1 MKTKQNKK
9 KSREFRSR
17 LFYKNK
23 MYFIASVIM
32 TIVMSFL
39 NLMISWLIQQIMDS
53 MANQNMQ
60 SVVRC
65 AWIAASVVIAY
76 TVANAVYRAVYPR
89 FLQRAMQQYRDYAFS
104 RLTQKSL
111 RSFSKEGTALYVSAL
126 TNDCTS
132 IENNYLAATFTLI
145 ELLFCFLGALIM
157 MLYYSPVMLVLAVA
171 LSFLPVAVSMTAGN
185 RLTEQEK
192 EISKKNERFVSIV
205 NELLSGFPVIKSFRA
220 EAQASRLFSQRN
232 EQAEEAK
239 KNKRRTEQLIS
250 LLANDAGIIAQM
262 GIFLAGAWL
271 AISGKGVTAGVV
283 IVFVQLMNYIL
294 NPISQVPLLWS
305 NRKAAIALMEKL
317 SDALSENV
325 REEGREKLNGFS
337 EKIEVKDLTYG
348 YEPESPVLKD
358 LDVQFDAGKSYA
370 IVGGSGSGKSTLL
383 NLLMGSSSNYQG
395 EICIDGVSIKN
406 IESESLYQLMTS
418 VQQNVFVF
426 NDTIRNNVTMFHEFP
441 DKEVTLALERSGL
454 SEFIEKRGE
463 DFVCGENGA
472 NLSGGE
478 RQRISIARALLRK
491 SPILLVD
498 EATAALDAATAR
510 AVSFSILNLVGM
522 TRIVVTHRLEEAILR
537 RYDKILV
544 MKNGTICEQEISIRL
559 CSRKDNFILCFR
571 LRTEEDNSWCYSSW
585 ISQYLQQHEGEWISR
600 AGHLE
605 QVFSK

>member
-9 KSREFRSR
+9 KNREFIHQ
-17 LFYKNK
+17 LYYKNRIN
-23 MYFIASVIM
+23 FIV
-32 TIVMSFL
+32 TIILTIAMSSL
-39 NLMISWLIQQIMDS
+39 NLMISWLIQQIMDCT
-53 MANQNMQ
+53 ANQDMQ
-60 SVVRC
+60 ALVRS
-65 AWIAASVVIAY
+65 AWIVIIVVVIY
-76 TVANAVYRAVYPR
+76 TIANVMYRAVYPR

-171 LSFLPVAVSMTAGN
+171 LSFLPVAVSMKAGN

-271 AISGKGVTAGVV
+271 AISNKGVTAGVV

-325 REEGREKLNGFS
+325 REEGREKLNVFS

-426 NDTIRNNVTMFHEFP
+426 NDTIRNNVTMFHEFS

-463 DFVCGENGA
+463 EFVCGENGA

-491 SPILLVD
+491 SPIILVD

-544 MKNGTICEQEISIRL
+544 MKNGTICEQG
-559 CSRKDNFILCFR
+559 NFDTLMQQKGQF
-571 LRTEEDNSWCYSSW
+571 YSLFQ
-585 ISQYLQQHEGEWISR
+585 IAH
-600 AGHLE
+600 
-605 QVFSK
+605 

>member
-1 MKTKQNKK
+1 MKQNKK
-9 KSREFRSR
+9 KSREFKRR

-23 MYFIASVIM
+23 MCFIASVIM

-89 FLQRAMQQYRDYAFS
+89 FLQRAMQQYRDYTFS

-220 EAQASRLFSQRN
+220 ETQASHLFSQRN

-544 MKNGTICEQEISIRL
+544 MKNGTICEQG
-559 CSRKDNFILCFR
+559 NFDTLMQQKGQF
-571 LRTEEDNSWCYSSW
+571 YSLFQ
-585 ISQYLQQHEGEWISR
+585 IAH
-600 AGHLE
+600 
-605 QVFSK
+605 

>member
-1 MKTKQNKK
+1 MKQNKK
-9 KSREFRSR
+9 KSREFKRR

-23 MYFIASVIM
+23 MCFIASVIM

-145 ELLFCFLGALIM
+145 EFLFCFLGALIM

-271 AISGKGVTAGVV
+271 AISNKGVTAGVV

-325 REEGREKLNGFS
+325 REEGREKLNVFS

-395 EICIDGVSIKN
+395 EICIDSVSIKN

-491 SPILLVD
+491 SPIILVD

-544 MKNGTICEQEISIRL
+544 MKNGTICEQG
-559 CSRKDNFILCFR
+559 NFDTLMQQKGQF
-571 LRTEEDNSWCYSSW
+571 YSLFQ
-585 ISQYLQQHEGEWISR
+585 IAH
-600 AGHLE
+600 
-605 QVFSK
+605 

>member
-1 MKTKQNKK
+1 MKQNKK
-9 KSREFRSR
+9 KSREFRRR

-23 MYFIASVIM
+23 MCFIASVIM

-145 ELLFCFLGALIM
+145 ELLFCFWGALIM

-171 LSFLPVAVSMTAGN
+171 LSFLPVAVSMKAGN

-232 EQAEEAK
+232 EQAEEAQ

-271 AISGKGVTAGVV
+271 AISNKGVTAGVV

-348 YEPESPVLKD
+348 YEPESHVLKD

-383 NLLMGSSSNYQG
+383 NLLMGSSSNYRG

-418 VQQNVFVF
+418 VQQNVFIF

-441 DKEVTLALERSGL
+441 DREVTLALERSGL

-478 RQRISIARALLRK
+478 RQRISIARALHRK

-544 MKNGTICEQEISIRL
+544 MKNGTICEQG
-559 CSRKDNFILCFR
+559 NFDTLMQQKGQF
-571 LRTEEDNSWCYSSW
+571 YSLFQ
-585 ISQYLQQHEGEWISR
+585 IAH
-600 AGHLE
+600 
-605 QVFSK
+605 

>member
-1 MKTKQNKK
+1 MKQNKK
-9 KSREFRSR
+9 KSREFRCR

-23 MYFIASVIM
+23 MCFIASVIM

-60 SVVRC
+60 SAVRC

-145 ELLFCFLGALIM
+145 ELLFCFWGALIM

-171 LSFLPVAVSMTAGN
+171 LSFLPVAVSMKAGN

-271 AISGKGVTAGVV
+271 AISNKGVTAGVV

-348 YEPESPVLKD
+348 YEPESHVLKD

-383 NLLMGSSSNYQG
+383 NLLMGSSSNYRG

-418 VQQNVFVF
+418 VQQNVFIF

-441 DKEVTLALERSGL
+441 DREVTLALERSGL

-544 MKNGTICEQEISIRL
+544 MKNGTICEQG
-559 CSRKDNFILCFR
+559 NFDTLMQQKGQF
-571 LRTEEDNSWCYSSW
+571 YSLFQ
-585 ISQYLQQHEGEWISR
+585 IAH
-600 AGHLE
+600 
-605 QVFSK
+605 

>member
-1 MKTKQNKK
+1 MKQNKK
-9 KSREFRSR
+9 KSREFRRR

-23 MYFIASVIM
+23 MCFIASVIM

-60 SVVRC
+60 SAVRC

-76 TVANAVYRAVYPR
+76 TVANAVHRAVYPR
-89 FLQRAMQQYRDYAFS
+89 FLQRAMQQYRDYAFL

-220 EAQASRLFSQRN
+220 ETQASRLFSKRN

-294 NPISQVPLLWS
+294 NPISQMPLLWS

-348 YEPESPVLKD
+348 YEPESHVLKD

-510 AVSFSILNLVGM
+510 AVSFSISTFLSIYDSQDAGNPRFSEDFQGFTGRPE
-522 TRIVVTHRLEEAILR
+522 TRWYRGWRLLR
-537 RYDKILV
+537 RLPATPSACATPCPDGLRSCGSTWKWNVRGPPSCRGSCPSTWSSRRYA
-544 MKNGTICEQEISIRL
+544 IRHR
-559 CSRKDNFILCFR
+559 SP
-571 LRTEEDNSWCYSSW
+571 
-585 ISQYLQQHEGEWISR
+585 
-600 AGHLE
+600 
-605 QVFSK
+605 

>member
-9 KSREFRSR
+9 KNREFIHQ
-17 LFYKNK
+17 LYYKNRIN
-23 MYFIASVIM
+23 FIV
-32 TIVMSFL
+32 TIILTIAMSSL

-60 SVVRC
+60 SAVRC

-220 EAQASRLFSQRN
+220 ETQASRLFSQRN

-348 YEPESPVLKD
+348 YEPESHVLKD
-358 LDVQFDAGKSYA
+358 MDAQFDAGKSYA

-544 MKNGTICEQEISIRL
+544 MKNGTICEQG
-559 CSRKDNFILCFR
+559 NFDTLMQQKGQF
-571 LRTEEDNSWCYSSW
+571 YSLFQ
-585 ISQYLQQHEGEWISR
+585 IAH
-600 AGHLE
+600 
-605 QVFSK
+605 

>member
-9 KSREFRSR
+9 KNREFIHQ
-17 LFYKNK
+17 LYYKNRIN
-23 MYFIASVIM
+23 FIV
-32 TIVMSFL
+32 TIILTIAMSSL
-39 NLMISWLIQQIMDS
+39 NLMISWLIQQIMDCT
-53 MANQNMQ
+53 ANQDMQ
-60 SVVRC
+60 ALVRS
-65 AWIAASVVIAY
+65 AWIVIIVVVIY
-76 TVANAVYRAVYPR
+76 TIANVMYRAVNPR

-220 EAQASRLFSQRN
+220 ETQASRLFSQRN

-348 YEPESPVLKD
+348 YEPESHVLKD
-358 LDVQFDAGKSYA
+358 MDAQFDAGKSYA

-463 DFVCGENGA
+463 EFVCGENGA

-544 MKNGTICEQEISIRL
+544 MKNGTICEQG
-559 CSRKDNFILCFR
+559 NFDTLMQQKGQF
-571 LRTEEDNSWCYSSW
+571 YSLFQ
-585 ISQYLQQHEGEWISR
+585 IAH
-600 AGHLE
+600 
-605 QVFSK
+605 

>member
-1 MKTKQNKK
+1 MKQNKK
-9 KSREFRSR
+9 KSREFRRR

-23 MYFIASVIM
+23 MCFIASGIM

-60 SVVRC
+60 SAVRC

-145 ELLFCFLGALIM
+145 EFLFCFLGALIM

-220 EAQASRLFSQRN
+220 ETQASRLFSQRN

-271 AISGKGVTAGVV
+271 VISGKGVTAGVV

-348 YEPESPVLKD
+348 YEPESHVLKD

-544 MKNGTICEQEISIRL
+544 MKNGTICEQG
-559 CSRKDNFILCFR
+559 NFDTLMQQKGQF
-571 LRTEEDNSWCYSSW
+571 YSLFQ
-585 ISQYLQQHEGEWISR
+585 IAH
-600 AGHLE
+600 
-605 QVFSK
+605 

>member
-1 MKTKQNKK
+1 MKQNKK
-9 KSREFRSR
+9 KSREFRRR

-23 MYFIASVIM
+23 MCFIASVIM

-220 EAQASRLFSQRN
+220 ETQASRLFSQRN

-348 YEPESPVLKD
+348 YEPESHVLKD

-463 DFVCGENGA
+463 DFVCGENGS

-510 AVSFSILNLVGM
+510 AVSFSILNLIGM

-544 MKNGTICEQEISIRL
+544 MKNGTICEQG
-559 CSRKDNFILCFR
+559 NFDTLMQQKGQF
-571 LRTEEDNSWCYSSW
+571 YSLFQ
-585 ISQYLQQHEGEWISR
+585 IAH
-600 AGHLE
+600 
-605 QVFSK
+605 

>member
-1 MKTKQNKK
+1 MKQNKK
-9 KSREFRSR
+9 KSREFRRR

-23 MYFIASVIM
+23 ICFIASVIM

-60 SVVRC
+60 SAVRC
-65 AWIAASVVIAY
+65 AWIAVSVVIAY

-145 ELLFCFLGALIM
+145 EFLFCFLGALIM

-220 EAQASRLFSQRN
+220 ETQASRLFSQRN

-271 AISGKGVTAGVV
+271 AISNKGVPAGVV

-348 YEPESPVLKD
+348 YEPESHVLKD

-544 MKNGTICEQEISIRL
+544 MKNGTICEQG
-559 CSRKDNFILCFR
+559 NFDTLMQQKGQF
-571 LRTEEDNSWCYSSW
+571 YSLFQ
-585 ISQYLQQHEGEWISR
+585 IAH
-600 AGHLE
+600 
-605 QVFSK
+605 

>member
-1 MKTKQNKK
+1 MKQNKK
-9 KSREFRSR
+9 KSREFKRR

-23 MYFIASVIM
+23 MCFIASVIM

-145 ELLFCFLGALIM
+145 EFLFCFLGALIM

-220 EAQASRLFSQRN
+220 ETQASRLFSQRN

-348 YEPESPVLKD
+348 YEPESHVLKD

-498 EATAALDAATAR
+498 EATAALDVATAR

-544 MKNGTICEQEISIRL
+544 MKNGTICEQG
-559 CSRKDNFILCFR
+559 NFDTLMQQKGQF
-571 LRTEEDNSWCYSSW
+571 YSLFQ
-585 ISQYLQQHEGEWISR
+585 IAH
-600 AGHLE
+600 
-605 QVFSK
+605 

>member
-9 KSREFRSR
+9 KNREFIHQ
-17 LFYKNK
+17 LYYKNRIN
-23 MYFIASVIM
+23 FIV
-32 TIVMSFL
+32 TIILTIAMSSL
-39 NLMISWLIQQIMDS
+39 NLMISWLIQQIMDCT
-53 MANQNMQ
+53 ANQDMQ
-60 SVVRC
+60 ALVRS
-65 AWIAASVVIAY
+65 AWIVIIVVVIY
-76 TVANAVYRAVYPR
+76 TIANVMYRAVYPR

-220 EAQASRLFSQRN
+220 ETQASRLFSQRN

-317 SDALSENV
+317 SDVLSENV

-348 YEPESPVLKD
+348 YEPESHVLKD

-463 DFVCGENGA
+463 EFVCGENGA

-544 MKNGTICEQEISIRL
+544 MKNGTICEQGKFDTL
-559 CSRKDNFILCFR
+559 MQQKGQF
-571 LRTEEDNSWCYSSW
+571 YSLFQ
-585 ISQYLQQHEGEWISR
+585 IAH
-600 AGHLE
+600 
-605 QVFSK
+605 

>member
-1 MKTKQNKK
+1 MKQNKK
-9 KSREFRSR
+9 KSREFRRR

-23 MYFIASVIM
+23 ICFIASVIM

-60 SVVRC
+60 SAVRC
-65 AWIAASVVIAY
+65 AWIAVSVVIAY

-145 ELLFCFLGALIM
+145 EFLFCFLGALIM

-220 EAQASRLFSQRN
+220 ETQASRLFSQRN

-271 AISGKGVTAGVV
+271 AISNKGVTAGVV

-348 YEPESPVLKD
+348 YEPESHVLKD

-383 NLLMGSSSNYQG
+383 NLLMGSSSNYRG

-418 VQQNVFVF
+418 VQQNVFIF

-441 DKEVTLALERSGL
+441 DREVTLALERSGL

-537 RYDKILV
+537 RYDKIFV
-544 MKNGTICEQEISIRL
+544 MKNGTICEQG
-559 CSRKDNFILCFR
+559 NFDTLMQQKGQF
-571 LRTEEDNSWCYSSW
+571 YSLFQ
-585 ISQYLQQHEGEWISR
+585 IAH
-600 AGHLE
+600 
-605 QVFSK
+605 

>member
-9 KSREFRSR
+9 KSREFIHQ
-17 LFYKNK
+17 LYYKNR
-23 MYFIASVIM
+23 MNFIV
-32 TIVMSFL
+32 TIILTIAMSSL

-60 SVVRC
+60 AVVRC

-271 AISGKGVTAGVV
+271 AISNKGVTAGVV

-325 REEGREKLNGFS
+325 REEGREKLNVFS

-395 EICIDGVSIKN
+395 EICIDSVSIKN

-544 MKNGTICEQEISIRL
+544 MKNGTICEQG
-559 CSRKDNFILCFR
+559 NFDTLMQQKGQF
-571 LRTEEDNSWCYSSW
+571 YSLFQ
-585 ISQYLQQHEGEWISR
+585 IAH
-600 AGHLE
+600 
-605 QVFSK
+605 

>member
-9 KSREFRSR
+9 KSREFIHQ
-17 LFYKNK
+17 LYYKNRIN
-23 MYFIASVIM
+23 FIV
-32 TIVMSFL
+32 TIILTIAMSSL
-39 NLMISWLIQQIMDS
+39 NLMISWLIQQIMDCT
-53 MANQNMQ
+53 ANQDMQ
-60 SVVRC
+60 ALVRS
-65 AWIAASVVIAY
+65 AWIVIIVVVIY
-76 TVANAVYRAVYPR
+76 TIANVMYRAVYPR

-157 MLYYSPVMLVLAVA
+157 MLYYSPMMLVLAVA

-220 EAQASRLFSQRN
+220 ETQASRLFSQRN

-271 AISGKGVTAGVV
+271 AISSKGVTAGVV
-283 IVFVQLMNYIL
+283 IVFVQLMNYVL

-454 SEFIEKRGE
+454 SEFIEKHGE
-463 DFVCGENGA
+463 EFVCGENGA

-544 MKNGTICEQEISIRL
+544 IKNGTICEQG
-559 CSRKDNFILCFR
+559 NFDTLMQQKGQF
-571 LRTEEDNSWCYSSW
+571 YSLFQ
-585 ISQYLQQHEGEWISR
+585 IAH
-600 AGHLE
+600 
-605 QVFSK
+605 

>member
-1 MKTKQNKK
+1 MKQNKK
-9 KSREFRSR
+9 KSREFRRR

-23 MYFIASVIM
+23 ICFIASVIM

-60 SVVRC
+60 SAVRC
-65 AWIAASVVIAY
+65 AWIAVSVVIAY

-145 ELLFCFLGALIM
+145 EFLFCFLGALIM

-220 EAQASRLFSQRN
+220 ETQASRLFSQRN

-348 YEPESPVLKD
+348 YEPESHVLKD
-358 LDVQFDAGKSYA
+358 LDVQFDEGKSYA

-463 DFVCGENGA
+463 EFVCGENGA

-544 MKNGTICEQEISIRL
+544 MKNGTICEQGKFDTL
-559 CSRKDNFILCFR
+559 MQQKGQF
-571 LRTEEDNSWCYSSW
+571 YSLFQ
-585 ISQYLQQHEGEWISR
+585 IAH
-600 AGHLE
+600 
-605 QVFSK
+605 

>member
-9 KSREFRSR
+9 KNREFIHQ
-17 LFYKNK
+17 LYYKNRIN
-23 MYFIASVIM
+23 FIVAIIL
-32 TIVMSFL
+32 TIAMSSL
-39 NLMISWLIQQIMDS
+39 NLMISWLIQQIMDCT
-53 MANQNMQ
+53 ANQDMQ
-60 SVVRC
+60 ALVRS

-132 IENNYLAATFTLI
+132 IENNYLASTFTLI

-157 MLYYSPVMLVLAVA
+157 MLYYSPMMLVLAVA

-220 EAQASRLFSQRN
+220 ETQASRLFSQRN

-348 YEPESPVLKD
+348 YEPESHVLKD

-426 NDTIRNNVTMFHEFP
+426 NDTIRNNVTMFHEFS

-454 SEFIEKRGE
+454 SELIEKRGE

-544 MKNGTICEQEISIRL
+544 MKNGTICEQGKFDTL
-559 CSRKDNFILCFR
+559 MQQKGQF
-571 LRTEEDNSWCYSSW
+571 YSLFQ
-585 ISQYLQQHEGEWISR
+585 IAH
-600 AGHLE
+600 
-605 QVFSK
+605 

>member
-9 KSREFRSR
+9 KNREFMHQ
-17 LFYKNK
+17 LYYKNRIN
-23 MYFIASVIM
+23 FIV
-32 TIVMSFL
+32 TIILTIAMSSL
-39 NLMISWLIQQIMDS
+39 NLMISWLIQQIMDCT
-53 MANQNMQ
+53 ANQDMQ
-60 SVVRC
+60 ALVRS
-65 AWIAASVVIAY
+65 AWIVIIVVVIY
-76 TVANAVYRAVYPR
+76 TIANVMYRAVYPR

-220 EAQASRLFSQRN
+220 ETQASRLFSQRN

-348 YEPESPVLKD
+348 YEPESHVLKD

-544 MKNGTICEQEISIRL
+544 MKNGTICEQG
-559 CSRKDNFILCFR
+559 NFDTLMQQKGQF
-571 LRTEEDNSWCYSSW
+571 YSLFQ
-585 ISQYLQQHEGEWISR
+585 IAH
-600 AGHLE
+600 
-605 QVFSK
+605 

>member
-1 MKTKQNKK
+1 MKQNKK
-9 KSREFRSR
+9 KSREFRRR

-23 MYFIASVIM
+23 MCFIASVIM

-145 ELLFCFLGALIM
+145 ELLFCFWGALIM

-171 LSFLPVAVSMTAGN
+171 LSFLPVAVSMKAGN
-185 RLTEQEK
+185 RLAEQEK

-220 EAQASRLFSQRN
+220 ETQASRLFSQRN

-348 YEPESPVLKD
+348 YEPESHVLKD

-544 MKNGTICEQEISIRL
+544 MKNGTICEQG
-559 CSRKDNFILCFR
+559 NFDTLMQQKGQF
-571 LRTEEDNSWCYSSW
+571 YSLFQ
-585 ISQYLQQHEGEWISR
+585 IAH
-600 AGHLE
+600 
-605 QVFSK
+605 

>member
-9 KSREFRSR
+9 KSREFTHQ
-17 LFYKNK
+17 LYYKNRIN
-23 MYFIASVIM
+23 FIV
-32 TIVMSFL
+32 TIILTIAMSSL

-76 TVANAVYRAVYPR
+76 TVSNAVYRAVYPR

-171 LSFLPVAVSMTAGN
+171 LSFLPVAISMTAGN

-220 EAQASRLFSQRN
+220 ETQASRLFSQRN

-463 DFVCGENGA
+463 EFVCGENGA

-544 MKNGTICEQEISIRL
+544 MKNGTICEQG
-559 CSRKDNFILCFR
+559 NFDTLMQQKGQF
-571 LRTEEDNSWCYSSW
+571 YSLFQ
-585 ISQYLQQHEGEWISR
+585 IAH
-600 AGHLE
+600 
-605 QVFSK
+605 

>member
-9 KSREFRSR
+9 KSREFTHQ
-17 LFYKNK
+17 LYYKNRIN
-23 MYFIASVIM
+23 FIV
-32 TIVMSFL
+32 TIILTIAMSSI

-76 TVANAVYRAVYPR
+76 TVSNAVYRAVYPR

-205 NELLSGFPVIKSFRA
+205 NELLSGFPVVKSFRA

-348 YEPESPVLKD
+348 YEPESHVLKD

-544 MKNGTICEQEISIRL
+544 MKNGTICEQGKFDTL
-559 CSRKDNFILCFR
+559 MQQKGQF
-571 LRTEEDNSWCYSSW
+571 YSLFQ
-585 ISQYLQQHEGEWISR
+585 IAH
-600 AGHLE
+600 
-605 QVFSK
+605 

>member
-1 MKTKQNKK
+1 MKQNKK
-9 KSREFRSR
+9 KSREFRRR

-23 MYFIASVIM
+23 MCFIASVIM

-60 SVVRC
+60 SAVRC

-76 TVANAVYRAVYPR
+76 TVANAVHRAVYPR
-89 FLQRAMQQYRDYAFS
+89 FLQRAMQQYRDYAFL

-220 EAQASRLFSQRN
+220 ETQASRLFSKRN

-294 NPISQVPLLWS
+294 NPISQMPLLWS

-348 YEPESPVLKD
+348 YEPESHVLKD

-463 DFVCGENGA
+463 EFVCGENGA

-491 SPILLVD
+491 SPIILVD

-544 MKNGTICEQEISIRL
+544 MKNGTICEQG
-559 CSRKDNFILCFR
+559 NFDTLMQQKGQF
-571 LRTEEDNSWCYSSW
+571 YSLFQ
-585 ISQYLQQHEGEWISR
+585 IAH
-600 AGHLE
+600 
-605 QVFSK
+605 

>member
-1 MKTKQNKK
+1 MKQNKK
-9 KSREFRSR
+9 KSREFRCR

-23 MYFIASVIM
+23 MCFIASVIM

-60 SVVRC
+60 SAVRC

-171 LSFLPVAVSMTAGN
+171 LSFLPVAVSMKAGN

-271 AISGKGVTAGVV
+271 AISNKGVTAGVV

-348 YEPESPVLKD
+348 YEPESHVLKD

-491 SPILLVD
+491 SPIILVD

-537 RYDKILV
+537 HYDKILV
-544 MKNGTICEQEISIRL
+544 MKNGTICEQG
-559 CSRKDNFILCFR
+559 NFDTLMQQKGQF
-571 LRTEEDNSWCYSSW
+571 YSLFQ
-585 ISQYLQQHEGEWISR
+585 IAH
-600 AGHLE
+600 
-605 QVFSK
+605 

>member
-9 KSREFRSR
+9 KSREFKRR

-23 MYFIASVIM
+23 MCFIASVIM

-145 ELLFCFLGALIM
+145 ELLFCFWGALIM

-171 LSFLPVAVSMTAGN
+171 LSFLPVAVSMKAGN

-271 AISGKGVTAGVV
+271 AISNKGVTAGVV

-325 REEGREKLNGFS
+325 REEGREKLNVFS

-463 DFVCGENGA
+463 EFVCGENGA

-544 MKNGTICEQEISIRL
+544 MKNGTICEQG
-559 CSRKDNFILCFR
+559 NFDTLMQQKGQF
-571 LRTEEDNSWCYSSW
+571 YSLFQ
-585 ISQYLQQHEGEWISR
+585 IAH
-600 AGHLE
+600 
-605 QVFSK
+605 

>member
-9 KSREFRSR
+9 KSREFTHQ
-17 LFYKNK
+17 LYYKNRIN
-23 MYFIASVIM
+23 FIV
-32 TIVMSFL
+32 TIILTIAMSSI

-132 IENNYLAATFTLI
+132 IENNYLAATFILI

-220 EAQASRLFSQRN
+220 ETQASRLFSQRN

-271 AISGKGVTAGVV
+271 AISSKGVTAGVV
-283 IVFVQLMNYIL
+283 IVFVQLMNYVL

-454 SEFIEKRGE
+454 SEFIEKHGE
-463 DFVCGENGA
+463 EFVCGENGA

-544 MKNGTICEQEISIRL
+544 MKNGTICEQG
-559 CSRKDNFILCFR
+559 NFDTLMQQKGQF
-571 LRTEEDNSWCYSSW
+571 YSLFQ
-585 ISQYLQQHEGEWISR
+585 IAH
-600 AGHLE
+600 
-605 QVFSK
+605 

>member
-1 MKTKQNKK
+1 MKQNKK
-9 KSREFRSR
+9 KSREFRRR

-23 MYFIASVIM
+23 MCFIASVIM

-60 SVVRC
+60 AVGRC

-76 TVANAVYRAVYPR
+76 TVANAVHRAVYPR

-220 EAQASRLFSQRN
+220 ETQASRLFSKRN

-271 AISGKGVTAGVV
+271 AISDKGVTAGVV

-294 NPISQVPLLWS
+294 NPISQMPLLWS

-348 YEPESPVLKD
+348 YEPESHVLKD

-491 SPILLVD
+491 SPIILVD

-544 MKNGTICEQEISIRL
+544 MKNGTICEQG
-559 CSRKDNFILCFR
+559 NFDTLMQQKGQF
-571 LRTEEDNSWCYSSW
+571 YSLFQ
-585 ISQYLQQHEGEWISR
+585 IAH
-600 AGHLE
+600 
-605 QVFSK
+605 

>member
-1 MKTKQNKK
+1 MKQNKK
-9 KSREFRSR
+9 KSREFRCR

-23 MYFIASVIM
+23 MCFIASVIM

-60 SVVRC
+60 SAVRC

-171 LSFLPVAVSMTAGN
+171 LSFLPVAVSMKAGN

-271 AISGKGVTAGVV
+271 AISNKGVTAGVV

-337 EKIEVKDLTYG
+337 EKIEMKNLTYG

-426 NDTIRNNVTMFHEFP
+426 NDTIRNNVTMFHEFS

-544 MKNGTICEQEISIRL
+544 MKNGTICEQG
-559 CSRKDNFILCFR
+559 NFDTLMQQKGQF
-571 LRTEEDNSWCYSSW
+571 YSLFQ
-585 ISQYLQQHEGEWISR
+585 IAH
-600 AGHLE
+600 
-605 QVFSK
+605 

>member
-9 KSREFRSR
+9 KNREFIHQ
-17 LFYKNK
+17 LYYKNRIN
-23 MYFIASVIM
+23 FIV
-32 TIVMSFL
+32 TIILTIAMSSL
-39 NLMISWLIQQIMDS
+39 NLMISWLIQQIMDCT
-53 MANQNMQ
+53 ANQDMQ
-60 SVVRC
+60 ALVRS
-65 AWIAASVVIAY
+65 AWIVIIVVVIY
-76 TVANAVYRAVYPR
+76 TIANVMYRAVYPR

-171 LSFLPVAVSMTAGN
+171 LSFLPVAVSMKAGN

-220 EAQASRLFSQRN
+220 ETQASRLFSQRN

-454 SEFIEKRGE
+454 SEFIEKHGE
-463 DFVCGENGA
+463 EFVCGENGA

-498 EATAALDAATAR
+498 EATAALDAVTAR

-544 MKNGTICEQEISIRL
+544 MKNGTICEQG
-559 CSRKDNFILCFR
+559 NFDTLMQQKGQF
-571 LRTEEDNSWCYSSW
+571 YSLFQ
-585 ISQYLQQHEGEWISR
+585 IAH
-600 AGHLE
+600 
-605 QVFSK
+605 

>member
-9 KSREFRSR
+9 KNREFIHQ
-17 LFYKNK
+17 LYYKNRIN
-23 MYFIASVIM
+23 FIVAIIL
-32 TIVMSFL
+32 TIAMSSL
-39 NLMISWLIQQIMDS
+39 NLMISWLIQQIMDCT
-53 MANQNMQ
+53 ANQDMQ
-60 SVVRC
+60 ALVRS

-132 IENNYLAATFTLI
+132 IENNYLASTFTLI

-157 MLYYSPVMLVLAVA
+157 MLYYSPMMLVLAVA
-171 LSFLPVAVSMTAGN
+171 LSFLPMAVSMTAGN

-220 EAQASRLFSQRN
+220 ETQASRLFSQRN

-348 YEPESPVLKD
+348 YEPESHVLKD

-426 NDTIRNNVTMFHEFP
+426 NDTIRNNVTMFHEFS

-454 SEFIEKRGE
+454 SELIEKRGE

-544 MKNGTICEQEISIRL
+544 MKNGTICEQG
-559 CSRKDNFILCFR
+559 NFDTLMQQKGQF
-571 LRTEEDNSWCYSSW
+571 YSLFQ
-585 ISQYLQQHEGEWISR
+585 IAH
-600 AGHLE
+600 
-605 QVFSK
+605 

>member
-9 KSREFRSR
+9 KSREFIHQ
-17 LFYKNK
+17 LYYKNR
-23 MYFIASVIM
+23 MNFIV
-32 TIVMSFL
+32 TIILTIAMSSL

-60 SVVRC
+60 AVVRC

-220 EAQASRLFSQRN
+220 ETQASRLFSQRN

-463 DFVCGENGA
+463 EFVCGENGA

-491 SPILLVD
+491 SPIILVD

-544 MKNGTICEQEISIRL
+544 MKNGTICEQG
-559 CSRKDNFILCFR
+559 NFDTLMQQKGQF
-571 LRTEEDNSWCYSSW
+571 YSLFQ
-585 ISQYLQQHEGEWISR
+585 IAH
-600 AGHLE
+600 
-605 QVFSK
+605 

>member
-1 MKTKQNKK
+1 MKQNKK
-9 KSREFRSR
+9 KSREFRRR

-23 MYFIASVIM
+23 MCFIASVIM

-60 SVVRC
+60 AVGRC

-76 TVANAVYRAVYPR
+76 TVANAVHRAVYPR
-89 FLQRAMQQYRDYAFS
+89 FLQRAMQQYRDYAFL

-145 ELLFCFLGALIM
+145 ELLFCFFGALIM

-220 EAQASRLFSQRN
+220 ETQASRLFSQRN

-271 AISGKGVTAGVV
+271 AISNKGVTAGVV

-348 YEPESPVLKD
+348 YEPESHVLKD

-383 NLLMGSSSNYQG
+383 NLLMGSSSNYRG

-418 VQQNVFVF
+418 VQQNVFIF

-441 DKEVTLALERSGL
+441 DREVTLALERSGL

-537 RYDKILV
+537 RYDKIFV
-544 MKNGTICEQEISIRL
+544 MKNGTICEQG
-559 CSRKDNFILCFR
+559 NFDTLMQQKGQF
-571 LRTEEDNSWCYSSW
+571 YSLFQ
-585 ISQYLQQHEGEWISR
+585 IAH
-600 AGHLE
+600 
-605 QVFSK
+605 

>member
-9 KSREFRSR
+9 KNREFIHQ
-17 LFYKNK
+17 LYYKNRIN
-23 MYFIASVIM
+23 FIVAIIL
-32 TIVMSFL
+32 TIAMSSL
-39 NLMISWLIQQIMDS
+39 NLMISWLIQQIMDCT
-53 MANQNMQ
+53 ANQDMQ
-60 SVVRC
+60 ALVRS

-220 EAQASRLFSQRN
+220 ETQASRLFSQRN

-305 NRKAAIALMEKL
+305 NRKAAIALMDKL

-348 YEPESPVLKD
+348 YEPESHVLKD

-426 NDTIRNNVTMFHEFP
+426 NDTIRNNVTMFHEFS

-454 SEFIEKRGE
+454 SELIEKRGE

-544 MKNGTICEQEISIRL
+544 MKNGTICEQG
-559 CSRKDNFILCFR
+559 NFDTLMQQKGQF
-571 LRTEEDNSWCYSSW
+571 YSLFQ
-585 ISQYLQQHEGEWISR
+585 IAH
-600 AGHLE
+600 
-605 QVFSK
+605 

>member
-9 KSREFRSR
+9 KNREFIHQ
-17 LFYKNK
+17 LYYKNRIN
-23 MYFIASVIM
+23 FIV
-32 TIVMSFL
+32 TIILTIAMSSL
-39 NLMISWLIQQIMDS
+39 NLMISWLIQQIMDCT
-53 MANQNMQ
+53 ANQDMQ
-60 SVVRC
+60 ALVRS
-65 AWIAASVVIAY
+65 AWIVIIVVVIY
-76 TVANAVYRAVYPR
+76 TIANVMYRAVYPR

-132 IENNYLAATFTLI
+132 IENNYLATTFTLI

-220 EAQASRLFSQRN
+220 ETQASRLFSQRN

-463 DFVCGENGA
+463 EFVCGENGA

-544 MKNGTICEQEISIRL
+544 MKNGTICEQGKFDTL
-559 CSRKDNFILCFR
+559 MQQKGQF
-571 LRTEEDNSWCYSSW
+571 YSLFQ
-585 ISQYLQQHEGEWISR
+585 IAH
-600 AGHLE
+600 
-605 QVFSK
+605 

>member
-9 KSREFRSR
+9 KSREFIHQ
-17 LFYKNK
+17 LYYKNR
-23 MYFIASVIM
+23 MNFIV
-32 TIVMSFL
+32 TIILTIAMSSL

-60 SVVRC
+60 AVVRC

-145 ELLFCFLGALIM
+145 ELLFCFWGALIM

-171 LSFLPVAVSMTAGN
+171 LSFLPVAVSMKAGN

-271 AISGKGVTAGVV
+271 AISNKGVTAGVV

-426 NDTIRNNVTMFHEFP
+426 NDTIRNNVTMFHEFS

-544 MKNGTICEQEISIRL
+544 MKNGTICEQG
-559 CSRKDNFILCFR
+559 NFDTLMQQKGQF
-571 LRTEEDNSWCYSSW
+571 YSLFQ
-585 ISQYLQQHEGEWISR
+585 IAH
-600 AGHLE
+600 
-605 QVFSK
+605 

>member
-1 MKTKQNKK
+1 MKQNKK
-9 KSREFRSR
+9 KSREFRRR

-23 MYFIASVIM
+23 IHFITSVIM
-32 TIVMSFL
+32 TIFMSFL

-60 SVVRC
+60 AVGRC

-76 TVANAVYRAVYPR
+76 TVANAVHRAVYPR
-89 FLQRAMQQYRDYAFS
+89 FLQRAMQQYRDYAFL

-185 RLTEQEK
+185 RLAEQEK
-192 EISKKNERFVSIV
+192 EISKKNEHFVSIV

-220 EAQASRLFSQRN
+220 ETQASRLFSQRN

-337 EKIEVKDLTYG
+337 EKIEMKNLTYG

-395 EICIDGVSIKN
+395 EICIDSVSIKN

-426 NDTIRNNVTMFHEFP
+426 NDTIRNNVTMFHEFS

-544 MKNGTICEQEISIRL
+544 MKNGTICEQG
-559 CSRKDNFILCFR
+559 NFDTLMQQKGQF
-571 LRTEEDNSWCYSSW
+571 YSLFQ
-585 ISQYLQQHEGEWISR
+585 IAH
-600 AGHLE
+600 
-605 QVFSK
+605 

>member
-1 MKTKQNKK
+1 MKQNKK
-9 KSREFRSR
+9 KSREFKRR

-23 MYFIASVIM
+23 MCFIASVIM

-145 ELLFCFLGALIM
+145 EFLFCFLGALIM

-220 EAQASRLFSQRN
+220 ETQASRLFSQRN

-348 YEPESPVLKD
+348 YEPESHVLKD

-395 EICIDGVSIKN
+395 EICIDSVSIKN

-498 EATAALDAATAR
+498 EATAALDVATAR

-544 MKNGTICEQEISIRL
+544 MKNGTICEQG
-559 CSRKDNFILCFR
+559 NFDTLMQQKGQF
-571 LRTEEDNSWCYSSW
+571 YSLFQ
-585 ISQYLQQHEGEWISR
+585 IAH
-600 AGHLE
+600 
-605 QVFSK
+605 

>member
-1 MKTKQNKK
+1 MKQNKK
-9 KSREFRSR
+9 KSREFKRR

-23 MYFIASVIM
+23 MCFIASVIM

-89 FLQRAMQQYRDYAFS
+89 FLQRAMQQYRDYTFS

-205 NELLSGFPVIKSFRA
+205 NELLSGFTVIKSFRA
-220 EAQASRLFSQRN
+220 ETQASHLFSQRN

-348 YEPESPVLKD
+348 YEPESHVLKD

-544 MKNGTICEQEISIRL
+544 MKNGTICEQG
-559 CSRKDNFILCFR
+559 NFDTLMQQKGQF
-571 LRTEEDNSWCYSSW
+571 YSLFQ
-585 ISQYLQQHEGEWISR
+585 IAH
-600 AGHLE
+600 
-605 QVFSK
+605 

>member
-9 KSREFRSR
+9 KSREFTHQ
-17 LFYKNK
+17 LYYKNRIN
-23 MYFIASVIM
+23 FIVAIIL
-32 TIVMSFL
+32 TIAMSSL

-53 MANQNMQ
+53 MVNQNMQ

-192 EISKKNERFVSIV
+192 EISEKNERFVSIV

-220 EAQASRLFSQRN
+220 ETQASRLFSQRN

-250 LLANDAGIIAQM
+250 LLANDAGIIVQM

-294 NPISQVPLLWS
+294 NPLSQVPLLWS

-317 SDALSENV
+317 SDALLENV
-325 REEGREKLNGFS
+325 REEGREKINGFS

-348 YEPESPVLKD
+348 YEPESHVLKD

-418 VQQNVFVF
+418 VQQDVFVF
-426 NDTIRNNVTMFHEFP
+426 NDTIRNNVTMFHEFS

-454 SEFIEKRGE
+454 SELIEKRGE

-544 MKNGTICEQEISIRL
+544 MKNGTICEQG
-559 CSRKDNFILCFR
+559 NFDTLMKQKGQF
-571 LRTEEDNSWCYSSW
+571 YSLFQ
-585 ISQYLQQHEGEWISR
+585 IAH
-600 AGHLE
+600 
-605 QVFSK
+605 